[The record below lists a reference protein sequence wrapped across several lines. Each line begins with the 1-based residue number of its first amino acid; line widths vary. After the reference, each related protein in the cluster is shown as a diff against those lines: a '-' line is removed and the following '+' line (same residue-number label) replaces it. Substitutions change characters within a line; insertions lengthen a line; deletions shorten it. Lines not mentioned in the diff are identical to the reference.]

1 MIILMCKGVMHINIK
16 PNVVNFHFVDYCNYH
31 CCYCFVKKANR
42 MTSFLNIV
50 NIVDNIAEYFKNLK
64 VRGRI
69 NLVGGE
75 IFMCSYL
82 QQIIDYIYSKDI
94 DVSIVTNGYLLTKE
108 FIERNKTKIC
118 CIGISVDSLNP
129 ETNKLIGRCFN
140 KQTLDKNKLINLCEI
155 IKSNNIKL
163 KINYCLSKFNYAEDI
178 SKFIEIIKPDRFKIF
193 QMTVIDSINGKC
205 KNMQLSNK
213 EFEECCNKY
222 KYMNPIIEHEEEMK
236 SSYLMIDSDGN
247 FFVDKSVAPIG
258 NAITDNFT
266 KMMTYADIDCVSYSK
281 RYIHLQH

>member
-1 MIILMCKGVMHINIK
+1 M
-16 PNVVNFHFVDYCNYH
+16 
-31 CCYCFVKKANR
+31 A
-42 MTSFLNIV
+42 SFLNIV
-50 NIVDNIAEYFKNLK
+50 NIVDNIAEYFKNIK

-108 FIERNKTKIC
+108 FIERNKMKIY

-163 KINYCLSKFNYAEDI
+163 KINHCLSKFNCDEDI

-193 QMTVIDSINGKC
+193 QMTIIDSINGKC
-205 KNMQLSNK
+205 KNIQLSNK
-213 EFEECCNKY
+213 EFESCCNKY

-258 NAITDNFT
+258 NAITDNFSQ
-266 KMMTYADIDCVSYSK
+266 MMAHADIDCVSYNK

>member
-1 MIILMCKGVMHINIK
+1 MIILMCKGVMHMNIK
-16 PNVVNFHFVDYCNYH
+16 PKVVNFHFVDYCNYH

-50 NIVDNIAEYFKNLK
+50 NIVDNIAEYFKNIK

-94 DVSIVTNGYLLTKE
+94 DVSIVTNGYLLTKK
-108 FIERNKTKIC
+108 FIERNKRKIC

-163 KINYCLSKFNYAEDI
+163 KINHCLSKFNCDEDI

-193 QMTVIDSINGKC
+193 QMTIIDSINGKC
-205 KNMQLSNK
+205 KNIQLSNK
-213 EFEECCNKY
+213 EFESCCNKY
-222 KYMNPIIEHEEEMK
+222 KYALI
-236 SSYLMIDSDGN
+236 
-247 FFVDKSVAPIG
+247 
-258 NAITDNFT
+258 
-266 KMMTYADIDCVSYSK
+266 
-281 RYIHLQH
+281 

>member
-1 MIILMCKGVMHINIK
+1 MNIK

-50 NIVDNIAEYFKNLK
+50 NIVDNIAEYFKNIK

-108 FIERNKTKIC
+108 FIEKNKMKIC
-118 CIGISVDSLNP
+118 CIGISIDSLNS

-140 KQTLDKNKLINLCEI
+140 KQTLDENKLIYLCEI

-163 KINYCLSKFNYAEDI
+163 KINHCLSKFNYAEDI

-213 EFEECCNKY
+213 EFEVCCNKY
-222 KYMNPIIEHEEEMK
+222 KYMNPIIEYEEEMK
-236 SSYLMIDSDGN
+236 SSYLMIDSNGN
-247 FFVDKSVAPIG
+247 FFIDKSVAPIG

-266 KMMTYADIDCVSYSK
+266 KMMTHADIDCVSYNK

>member
-1 MIILMCKGVMHINIK
+1 MNIK
-16 PNVVNFHFVDYCNYH
+16 PKVVNFHFVDYCNYH

-50 NIVDNIAEYFKNLK
+50 NIVDNIAEYFKNIK

-75 IFMCSYL
+75 IFMCLYL

-108 FIERNKTKIC
+108 FIEKNKMKIC
-118 CIGISVDSLNP
+118 CIGISIDSLNS

-140 KQTLDKNKLINLCEI
+140 KQTLDENKLIYLCEI

-163 KINYCLSKFNYAEDI
+163 KINHCLSKFNYAEDI

-213 EFEECCNKY
+213 EFEVCCNKY
-222 KYMNPIIEHEEEMK
+222 KYMNPIIEYEEEMK
-236 SSYLMIDSDGN
+236 SSYLMIDSNGN
-247 FFVDKSVAPIG
+247 FFIDKSVAPIG

-266 KMMTYADIDCVSYSK
+266 KMMTHANIDYVSYNK

>member
-1 MIILMCKGVMHINIK
+1 MCKGVMHMNIK
-16 PNVVNFHFVDYCNYH
+16 PKVVNFHFVDYCNYH

-50 NIVDNIAEYFKNLK
+50 NIVDNIAEYFKNIK

-94 DVSIVTNGYLLTKE
+94 DVSIVTNGYLLTKK
-108 FIERNKTKIC
+108 FIERNKRKIC

-163 KINYCLSKFNYAEDI
+163 KINHCLSKFNCDEDI

-193 QMTVIDSINGKC
+193 QMTIIDSINGKC
-205 KNMQLSNK
+205 KNIQLSNK
-213 EFEECCNKY
+213 EFESCCNKY

>member
-1 MIILMCKGVMHINIK
+1 MNIK

-31 CCYCFVKKANR
+31 CCYCFVKKASR

-108 FIERNKTKIC
+108 FIEKNKMKIC
-118 CIGISVDSLNP
+118 CIGISIDSLNS

-140 KQTLDKNKLINLCEI
+140 KQTLDENKLIYLCEI

-163 KINYCLSKFNYAEDI
+163 KINHCLSKFNYAEDI

-213 EFEECCNKY
+213 EFEVCCNKY
-222 KYMNPIIEHEEEMK
+222 KYMNPIIEYEEEMK
-236 SSYLMIDSDGN
+236 SSYLMIDSNGN
-247 FFVDKSVAPIG
+247 FFIDKSVAPIG

-266 KMMTYADIDCVSYSK
+266 KMMTHADVDCVSYNK

>member
-1 MIILMCKGVMHINIK
+1 MIILMCKGVMHMNIK

-140 KQTLDKNKLINLCEI
+140 KQTLDENKLINLCEM

-163 KINYCLSKFNYAEDI
+163 KINHCLSKFNYDEDI
-178 SKFIEIIKPDRFKIF
+178 SKFIGIIKPDRFKIF

-213 EFEECCNKY
+213 EFESCCNKY

-266 KMMTYADIDCVSYSK
+266 QMMAHANIDYVSYNK

>member
-1 MIILMCKGVMHINIK
+1 MNIK

-31 CCYCFVKKANR
+31 CCYCFVKKASR

-108 FIERNKTKIC
+108 FIEKNKMKIC
-118 CIGISVDSLNP
+118 CIGISIDSL
-129 ETNKLIGRCFN
+129 N
-140 KQTLDKNKLINLCEI
+140 KQTLDENKLIYLCEI

-163 KINYCLSKFNYAEDI
+163 KINHCL

-213 EFEECCNKY
+213 EFEVCCNKY
-222 KYMNPIIEHEEEMK
+222 KYMNPIIEYEEEMK
-236 SSYLMIDSDGN
+236 SSYLMIDSNGN
-247 FFVDKSVAPIG
+247 FFIDKSVAPIG
-258 NAITDNFT
+258 NAITDNFKKT
-266 KMMTYADIDCVSYSK
+266 MTHADIDCVSYNK

>member
-1 MIILMCKGVMHINIK
+1 MNIK
-16 PNVVNFHFVDYCNYH
+16 PKVVNFHFVDYCNYH

-50 NIVDNIAEYFKNLK
+50 NIVDNIAEYFKNIK

-108 FIERNKTKIC
+108 FIEKNKMKIC
-118 CIGISVDSLNP
+118 CIGISIDSLNS

-140 KQTLDKNKLINLCEI
+140 KQTLDENKLIYLCEI

-163 KINYCLSKFNYAEDI
+163 KINHCLSKFNYAEDI

-213 EFEECCNKY
+213 
-222 KYMNPIIEHEEEMK
+222 
-236 SSYLMIDSDGN
+236 
-247 FFVDKSVAPIG
+247 
-258 NAITDNFT
+258 
-266 KMMTYADIDCVSYSK
+266 
-281 RYIHLQH
+281 

>member
-1 MIILMCKGVMHINIK
+1 MIILMCKGVMHMNIK

-31 CCYCFVKKANR
+31 CCYCFVKKVNR

-50 NIVDNIAEYFKNLK
+50 NIVDNIAEYFKNIK

-108 FIERNKTKIC
+108 FIEKNKMKIC

-140 KQTLDKNKLINLCEI
+140 KQTLDKNKLINLCEM

-163 KINYCLSKFNYAEDI
+163 KINHCLSKFNYDEDI

-205 KNMQLSNK
+205 KTMQLSNK
-213 EFEECCNKY
+213 EFEVCCNKY

-266 KMMTYADIDCVSYSK
+266 QMMAHADIDCVSYSK

>member
-1 MIILMCKGVMHINIK
+1 MNIK

-31 CCYCFVKKANR
+31 CCYCFVKKASR

-108 FIERNKTKIC
+108 FIEKNKMKIC
-118 CIGISVDSLNP
+118 CIGISIDSLNS

-140 KQTLDKNKLINLCEI
+140 KQTLDENKLIYLCEI

-163 KINYCLSKFNYAEDI
+163 KINHCLSKFNYAEDI

-213 EFEECCNKY
+213 EFEVCCNKY
-222 KYMNPIIEHEEEMK
+222 KYMNPIIEYEEEMK
-236 SSYLMIDSDGN
+236 SSYLMIDSNGN
-247 FFVDKSVAPIG
+247 FFIDKSVAPIG

-266 KMMTYADIDCVSYSK
+266 KMMTHADIDCVSYNK

>member
-1 MIILMCKGVMHINIK
+1 MNIK

-118 CIGISVDSLNP
+118 CIGISVDSLNL